1 MASSIGGAVRECPA
15 VLDSVF
21 GSCQLVLQSGQLV
34 RFEGFPWVRQAL
46 QSSQSGDVCR
56 RCIGIL
62 VLSNRLHDRF
72 DLPCGVSFRL
82 FTPSSGIYSTEMS
95 DMIVESVVSCMSSD
109 LPRSCWLWLFDLGL
123 CLQQQQHREHRHV
136 AMSAHPPH

>member
-1 MASSIGGAVRECPA
+1 MASSIGGAVRGCPA
-15 VLDSVF
+15 VLVRVF

-62 VLSNRLHDRF
+62 VMSNRLHVRLDI
-72 DLPCGVSFRL
+72 PCRVCARL
-82 FTPSSGIYSTEMS
+82 ELCALGYVS
-95 DMIVESVVSCMSSD
+95 DMVVESAPFES
-109 LPRSCWLWLFDLGL
+109 P
-123 CLQQQQHREHRHV
+123 
-136 AMSAHPPH
+136 